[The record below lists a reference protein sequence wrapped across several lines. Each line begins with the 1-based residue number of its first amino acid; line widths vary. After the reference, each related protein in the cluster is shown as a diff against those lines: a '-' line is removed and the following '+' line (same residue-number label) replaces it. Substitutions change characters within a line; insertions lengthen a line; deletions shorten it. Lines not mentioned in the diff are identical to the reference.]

1 MARLSP
7 AAETIRALF
16 ARSGN
21 QCAFPG
27 CTQHLIN
34 HKNQFV
40 GQVCHIEA
48 AMPGGERYN
57 EFQTDEQRRH
67 YNNLLLMCY
76 AHHIET
82 DDVSEYPVKRLVEIK
97 NEHENKFLK
106 ADFKIDESALYKLMQ
121 DMEQYWTDI
130 ERLNTHEHS
139 FKELAIDVNAKAS
152 GLDILVEANEAYQY
166 IQDILEGLHES
177 DLRLQDDFE
186 VYIRKKGID
195 PKIFSDI
202 SFYENPFHS
211 RNWESHNL
219 GARNWMLRLQISL
232 VHIEVKY
239 LEEYLKTNAN
249 DLNAKRRLEE
259 VMETLRDFAQHAT
272 CAD

>member
-7 AAETIRALF
+7 TIETVRALF

-27 CTQHLIN
+27 CIQPLVN

-57 EFQTDEQRRH
+57 LLQTDEQRRD

-82 DDVSEYPVKRLVEIK
+82 DDVSEYPVARLLEIK
-97 NEHENKFLK
+97 TDHEKKFLK
-106 ADFKIDESALYKLMQ
+106 TDFKIDESELYKLMH
-121 DMEQYWTDI
+121 DMEQFWADV
-130 ERLNTHEHS
+130 ERLNTYEHS
-139 FKELAIDVNAKAS
+139 FKELAIDVDAKAS
-152 GLDILVEANEAYQY
+152 GLDILADANVACGY
-166 IQDILEGLHES
+166 IQDLLERFHES
-177 DLRLQDDFE
+177 DLKLPDDFAT
-186 VYIRKKGID
+186 YIQKKGIN
-195 PKIFSDI
+195 PEIFSDI
-202 SFYENPFHS
+202 SYYENPFEG

-219 GARNWMLRLQISL
+219 GARNWMMRLRISL

-239 LEEYLKTNAN
+239 LEEYLKTNNN
-249 DLNAKRRLEE
+249 DSNAKRRLQE
-259 VMETLRDFAQHAT
+259 VMEILRDLAQHAT
-272 CAD
+272 CVD

>member
-7 AAETIRALF
+7 TTETVRALF

-27 CTQHLIN
+27 CTQLLVN
-34 HKNQFV
+34 HKNQFI
-40 GQVCHIEA
+40 GQVCHIEG

-57 EFQTDEQRRH
+57 VLQDDEQRRNYH
-67 YNNLLLMCY
+67 NLLLMCY

-82 DDVSEYPVKRLVEIK
+82 DDVLEYSVERLREIK
-97 NEHENKFLK
+97 DEHEKKFMK
-106 ADFKIDESALYKLMQ
+106 VDFKVDESALDKLMH
-121 DMEQYWTDI
+121 DMEKFWSDV
-130 ERLNTHEHS
+130 ERLNTYEHS
-139 FKELAIDVNAKAS
+139 FKELAFDVNAKAS
-152 GLDILVEANEAYQY
+152 GFDILADAHEAYQY
-166 IQDILEGLHES
+166 IQNLLEGFHES

-186 VYIRKKGID
+186 VYLQKKGID
-195 PKIFSDI
+195 PEIFSDVPY
-202 SFYENPFHS
+202 YENPFIS

-219 GARNWMLRLQISL
+219 GARNWMMQLHISL

-239 LEEYLKTNAN
+239 LEEYLKTNSK
-249 DLNAKRRLEE
+249 DSTAKKRLQE
-259 VMETLRDFAQHAT
+259 VMEILKDLAQHAI